1 MYTLPKDIVEKGEI
15 THIILNDVIAYNEK
29 SKKRLKRL
37 ESYYLGKHDIFTRK
51 KDDSL
56 KNNKVMINHAKYI
69 TDTNVG
75 YLLGNPVDYQ
85 IGKDETTNKPLYD
98 IEPIID
104 AYKKQTIND
113 LDSEIAKDVSI
124 FGYQYEYVYANEDAE
139 PRSCEVDNTNAI
151 IVYDDTV
158 EHNKLF
164 GLIYR
169 PIYKGKTFDYW
180 EIIYVDKKEKRTY
193 KSYSKSLQK
202 VGKVEPHAF
211 GDVPLILYK
220 NNPEFLGDYEP
231 VISLIDAYNL
241 LQSDRVN
248 DKEQLVDAILC
259 MYGMDF
265 DTEQAEE
272 LKASRMLADL
282 PVDGRVEYLVK
293 TLQEG
298 DVDILRQNLES
309 DIHKISM
316 VPNMSDN
323 NFVGNSSGVAIRYK
337 LLAFEQNVKNK
348 ERYMEKG
355 LMERFKLYNNF
366 LTTKSLMSEVPIE
379 EVDAVFKRNLPSN
392 DFEISQMINNLAD
405 YVDAE
410 TLISQLS
417 FIKDASEIVKLKQQE
432 DEAKPKSPYDLAF
445 ENNQIGDANNGNQAQ
460 NSVDESLENNKA
472 TVDDTLAS

>member
-1 MYTLPKDIVEKGEI
+1 MYTLPKDTVI
-15 THIILNDVIAYNEK
+15 TNQVLNDVIAYNERFK
-29 SKKRLKRL
+29 ERFDML
-37 ESYYLGKHDIFTRK
+37 ERYYLGRHNILERS
-51 KDDSL
+51 KDDRLS
-56 KNNKVMINHAKYI
+56 NNKVMVNHAKYI

-85 IGKDETTNKPLYD
+85 ASEEYD
-98 IEPIID
+98 IEPLLD

-124 FGYQYEYVYANEDAE
+124 FGLQYEYVYANENAE
-139 PRSCEVDNTNAI
+139 PKSCEVDNKNTI

-169 PIYKGKTFDYW
+169 PIFKGTAFKYW
-180 EIIYVDKKEKRTY
+180 EIIYVDKAIKRVY
-193 KSYSKSLQK
+193 KSYSKSLQQ
-202 VGKVEPHAF
+202 VGVDEPHAF
-211 GDVPLILYK
+211 GDVPIICYK
-220 NNPEFLGDYEP
+220 NNPEFMGDYEP

-241 LQSDRVN
+241 LQSDRIN
-248 DKEQLVDAILC
+248 DKEQLVDAILVF
-259 MYGMDF
+259 YGMDF
-265 DTEQAEE
+265 DSEQADALRE
-272 LKASRMLADL
+272 SRMLANVPADA
-282 PVDGRVEYLVK
+282 RAEYLTK

-298 DVDILRQNLES
+298 DVDILRQNIES

-316 VPNMSDN
+316 TPNMTDN

-337 LLAFEQNVKNK
+337 LLAFEQNIKNK

-366 LTTKSLMSEVPIE
+366 LFTQSKMGEIPVE

-405 YVDAE
+405 FIDAE

-417 FIKDASEIVKLKQQE
+417 FIKDASEIVELKAKE
-432 DEAKPKSPYDLAF
+432 DESKPKASYDEAF
-445 ENNQIGDANNGNQAQ
+445 SGNEMSDGNDNVENTEETDEDDAEQTENIIG
-460 NSVDESLENNKA
+460 
-472 TVDDTLAS
+472 

>member
-1 MYTLPKDIVEKGEI
+1 MYTLPKDIKI
-15 THIILNDVIAYNEK
+15 TNQVLNDVIDYNERFK
-29 SKKRLKRL
+29 ARYKKL
-37 ESYYLGKHDIFTRK
+37 ELYYLGKHDICKRTKEDR
-51 KDDSL
+51 L

-85 IGKDETTNKPLYD
+85 ANSKYN
-98 IEPIID
+98 IEPILD

-124 FGYQYEYVYANEDAE
+124 FGLQYEYVYADENAE
-139 PRSCEVDNTNAI
+139 PKSCEIDNKNAI

-169 PIYKGKTFDYW
+169 PIYKGETFKYW
-180 EIIYVDKKEKRTY
+180 EIIYVNNKEKRTY
-193 KSYSKSLQK
+193 KSYTKSLQQ
-202 VGKVEPHAF
+202 VGKSEPHAF
-211 GDVPLILYK
+211 GDVPLIQYK
-220 NNPEFLGDYEP
+220 NNPEFLGDFEP

-265 DTEQAEE
+265 DDEQAEL
-272 LKASRMLADL
+272 LKDSRMLANI
-282 PVDGRVEYLVK
+282 PSDGKVEYLVK
-293 TLQEG
+293 TLQEN
-298 DVDILRQNLES
+298 DVDVLRKNLES

-316 VPNMSDN
+316 VPNMSDE

-337 LLAFEQNVKNK
+337 LLAFEQNIKNK

-366 LTTKSLMSEVPIE
+366 LVTKSKMQEVPIE

-405 YVDAE
+405 FVDAE

-417 FIKDASEIVKLKQQE
+417 FIKDASEIVELKKKE
-432 DEAKPKSPYDLAF
+432 EEAKPKSPYDLAF
-445 ENNQIGDANNGNQAQ
+445 KNNEIADANSGNRAQ
-460 NSVDESLENNKA
+460 ENVGESIENNKDV
-472 TVDDTLAS
+472 VDDTLEN

>member
-1 MYTLPKDIVEKGEI
+1 M
-15 THIILNDVIAYNEK
+15 
-29 SKKRLKRL
+29 
-37 ESYYLGKHDIFTRK
+37 
-51 KDDSL
+51 
-56 KNNKVMINHAKYI
+56 
-69 TDTNVG
+69 
-75 YLLGNPVDYQ
+75 
-85 IGKDETTNKPLYD
+85 
-98 IEPIID
+98 
-104 AYKKQTIND
+104 
-113 LDSEIAKDVSI
+113 
-124 FGYQYEYVYANEDAE
+124 
-139 PRSCEVDNTNAI
+139 
-151 IVYDDTV
+151 
-158 EHNKLF
+158 
-164 GLIYR
+164 
-169 PIYKGKTFDYW
+169 GKT
-180 EIIYVDKKEKRTY
+180 E
-193 KSYSKSLQK
+193 Q
-202 VGKVEPHAF
+202 HAF

-265 DTEQAEE
+265 DDDQAEM
-272 LKASRMLADL
+272 LKTSRMLANL
-282 PVDGRVEYLVK
+282 PVDGKVEYLIK

-298 DVDILRQNLES
+298 DVDILRQNLEN

-316 VPNMSDN
+316 VPNMSDE

-337 LLAFEQNVKNK
+337 LLAFEQNK

-366 LTTKSLMSEVPIE
+366 LVTKSKMSEVPVE

-417 FIKDASEIVKLKQQE
+417 FIKDASEIIELKKKE
-432 DEAKPKSPYDLAF
+432 DEAKPKNPYDLAF
-445 ENNQIGDANNGNQAQ
+445 NNNQIGDANNIGKTQSDMGDNQKD
-460 NSVDESLENNKA
+460 NKNTLDDSLNN
-472 TVDDTLAS
+472 

>member
-1 MYTLPKDIVEKGEI
+1 MYTLPKDTKI
-15 THIILNDVIAYNEK
+15 TNQILNNVIEYNEK
-29 SKKRLKRL
+29 CKKRFKHL
-37 ESYYLGKHDIFTRK
+37 ELYYLGQHDIFSRSK
-51 KDDSL
+51 EDRL

-85 IGKDETTNKPLYD
+85 VSKGYD
-98 IEPIID
+98 IEPLLD
-104 AYKKQTIND
+104 MYKKQTIND

-124 FGYQYEYVYANEDAE
+124 FGMQYEYVYANQEAE
-139 PRSCEVDNTNAI
+139 PRSCEVDNKNTI

-169 PIYKGKTFDYW
+169 EVKKGDKLDYY
-180 EIIYVDKKEKRTY
+180 EIIYVDKKVKRTY
-193 KSYSKSLQK
+193 KSYSKSLKQ
-202 VGKVEPHAF
+202 VGQEEAHSF
-211 GDVPLILYK
+211 GDVPIICYK
-220 NNPEFLGDYEP
+220 NNPELLGDFEP

-259 MYGMDF
+259 LYGMDF
-265 DTEQAEE
+265 DQEQANMLSE
-272 LKASRMLADL
+272 SRMLANI
-282 PVDGRVEYLVK
+282 PSDGRVEYLVK
-293 TLQEG
+293 TLQEN
-298 DVDILRQNLES
+298 DVDVLRQNLEA

-337 LLAFEQNVKNK
+337 LLAFEQNIKNK

-366 LTTKSLMSEVPIE
+366 LTTRSKMRKVPVE

-392 DFEISQMINNLAD
+392 DLEISQMINNLTD
-405 YVDAE
+405 HVDTE

-417 FIKDASEIVKLKQQE
+417 FVKDASEIVEAKKKE
-432 DEAKPKSPYDLAF
+432 DEAKPKSPYDSLF
-445 ENNQIGDANNGNQAQ
+445 GSNQIGDANN
-460 NSVDESLENNKA
+460 ETKENDSKDIL
-472 TVDDTLAS
+472 DDTLKS

>member
-1 MYTLPKDIVEKGEI
+1 MYTLPKDTKI
-15 THIILNDVIAYNEK
+15 TNQILNDVIEYNEK
-29 SKKRLKRL
+29 VKDRFKHL
-37 ESYYLGKHDIFTRK
+37 ELYYLGKHDIFERTKEDRL
-51 KDDSL
+51 S
-56 KNNKVMINHAKYI
+56 NNKVMVNHAKYI

-85 IGKDETTNKPLYD
+85 VGTDSKTKKPLYD
-98 IEPIID
+98 IEPLLD
-104 AYKKQTIND
+104 MYKKQTIND

-124 FGYQYEYVYANEDAE
+124 FGMQYEYVYANEEAE
-139 PRSCEVDNTNAI
+139 PRSCEVDNKNTI

-169 PIYKGKTFDYW
+169 EIKKGDKLDYY
-180 EIIYVDKKEKRTY
+180 EIIYVDKKVKRTY
-193 KSYSKSLQK
+193 KSYSKSLKQI
-202 VGKVEPHAF
+202 GKEEAHAF
-211 GDVPLILYK
+211 GDVPIICYK
-220 NNPEFLGDYEP
+220 NNPELLGDFEP

-241 LQSDRVN
+241 LQSDRIN

-265 DTEQAEE
+265 DSESADMLRE
-272 LKASRMLADL
+272 SRMLANL
-282 PVDGRVEYLVK
+282 PTDGKVEYLVK
-293 TLQEG
+293 TLQEA
-298 DVDILRQNLES
+298 DVDILRQNLEA

-337 LLAFEQNVKNK
+337 LLAFEQNIKNK

-366 LTTKSLMSEVPIE
+366 LTTKSKMSEVPVE

-392 DFEISQMINNLAD
+392 DLEISQMINNLAD
-405 YVDAE
+405 HVDSE

-417 FIKDASEIVKLKQQE
+417 FIKDASEIVELKKKE
-432 DEAKPKSPYDLAF
+432 DEAKPQDPYNSLF
-445 ENNQIGDANNGNQAQ
+445 GSNEIGDANNSTE
-460 NSVDESLENNKA
+460 NSAESKNNVENN
-472 TVDDTLAS
+472 VES

>member
-1 MYTLPKDIVEKGEI
+1 MYTLPKDTKI
-15 THIILNDVIAYNEK
+15 TNQVLNDVIDYNERY
-29 SKKRLKRL
+29 KKRFEML
-37 ESYYLGKHDIFTRK
+37 ENYYLGKHSIMERN
-51 KDDSL
+51 KDDRLS
-56 KNNKVMINHAKYI
+56 NNKVMVNHAKYI

-85 IGKDETTNKPLYD
+85 PSNGHD
-98 IEPIID
+98 IEPLLD

-124 FGYQYEYVYANEDAE
+124 FGLQYEYVYANENAE
-139 PRSCEVDNTNAI
+139 PKSCEVDNKNTI

-169 PIYKGKTFDYW
+169 PISEGETFKYW
-180 EIIYVDKKEKRTY
+180 EIIFVDKQIKRVY
-193 KSYSKSLQK
+193 KSFSKRLQQ
-202 VGKVEPHAF
+202 VGADEPHAF
-211 GDVPLILYK
+211 GDVPIICYK
-220 NNPEFLGDYEP
+220 NNPEVMGDYEP

-259 MYGMDF
+259 LYGVDF
-265 DTEQAEE
+265 DPEQAAMLRE
-272 LKASRMLADL
+272 SRMLANI
-282 PVDGRVEYLVK
+282 PTDGRVEYLVK

-298 DVDILRQNLES
+298 DVDVLRQNIEA

-316 VPNMSDN
+316 VPNMSDQ

-337 LLAFEQNVKNK
+337 LLAFEQNIKNK

-355 LMERFKLYNNF
+355 LVERFKLYNHF
-366 LTTKSLMSEVPIE
+366 LFTQSKMAEVPIE
-379 EVDAVFKRNLPSN
+379 EVDTVFKRNLPSN
-392 DFEISQMINNLAD
+392 DLEISQMINNLAD

-417 FIKDASEIVKLKQQE
+417 FIKDASEIVQLKAKE
-432 DEAKPKSPYDLAF
+432 DESKPKAPYDDAF
-445 ENNQIGDANNGNQAQ
+445 GGNEITDANNDVTNDTEL
-460 NSVDESLENNKA
+460 DEVVS
-472 TVDDTLAS
+472 

>member
-1 MYTLPKDIVEKGEI
+1 MYTLPKDTKI
-15 THIILNDVIAYNEK
+15 TNQVLNDVIEYNERYK
-29 SKKRLKRL
+29 DRYKML
-37 ESYYLGKHDIFTRK
+37 ENYYLGKQAIMSRTKEDR
-51 KDDSL
+51 L

-69 TDTNVG
+69 SDTNVG

-85 IGKDETTNKPLYD
+85 VSEGYD
-98 IEPIID
+98 IEPLLG

-124 FGYQYEYVYANEDAE
+124 FGLQYEYVYANEQAE
-139 PRSCEVDNTNAI
+139 PKSCEIDNKNAI

-169 PIYKGKTFDYW
+169 PIYKGETFKYW
-180 EIIYVDKKEKRTY
+180 EIIYCDNSVIRTY
-193 KSYSKSLQK
+193 KSYSKSLNQ
-202 VGKVEPHAF
+202 VGQDQHHKF
-211 GDVPLILYK
+211 GKVPLIQYK
-220 NNPEFLGDYEP
+220 NNPELLGDFEP
-231 VISLIDAYNL
+231 VITLIDAYNL

-259 MYGMDF
+259 LYGMDF
-265 DTEQAEE
+265 DSEQAEM
-272 LKASRMLADL
+272 LKDSRMLANI
-282 PVDGRVEYLVK
+282 PTDGRVEYLVK

-298 DVDILRQNLES
+298 DVDVLRQTLEN

-316 VPNMSDN
+316 VPNMSDE

-355 LMERFKLYNNF
+355 LMERFELYNNY
-366 LTTKSLMSEVPIE
+366 LVAISKMSEVPLE
-379 EVDAVFKRNLPSN
+379 EVDAVFTRNLPSN
-392 DFEISQMINNLAD
+392 DYEVSQMINNLAD
-405 YVDAE
+405 FVDKE

-417 FIKDASEIVKLKQQE
+417 FIKDASEIVEAKKKE
-432 DEAKPKSPYDLAF
+432 DEEESSNERY
-445 ENNQIGDANNGNQAQ
+445 NNPFLLNQMQDANNNEE
-460 NSVDESLENNKA
+460 V
-472 TVDDTLAS
+472 

>member
-1 MYTLPKDIVEKGEI
+1 MYTLPKDIVEKKQI
-15 THIILNDVIAYNEK
+15 TNIILNDVIAYNEK
-29 SKKRLKRL
+29 GKKRFKML
-37 ESYYLGKHDIFTRK
+37 ENYYLGKHDITKRN
-51 KDDSL
+51 KDDRLS
-56 KNNKVMINHAKYI
+56 NNKVMVNHAKYI

-85 IGKDETTNKPLYD
+85 VGKDDNGEYLYD
-98 IEPIID
+98 IEPILD

-124 FGYQYEYVYANEDAE
+124 FGLQYEYVYANEDAE
-139 PRSCEVDNTNAI
+139 PRSCEVDNRNAI

-169 PIYKGKTFDYW
+169 PIYKGKKFDYW

-193 KSYSKSLQK
+193 KSYSKSLQQ
-202 VGKVEPHAF
+202 VGKSEPHAF

-231 VISLIDAYNL
+231 IISLIDAYNL

-259 MYGMDF
+259 MYGIDF
-265 DTEQAEE
+265 DDEQAEM
-272 LKASRMLADL
+272 LKTSRMLANI
-282 PVDGRVEYLVK
+282 PSEARVEYLIK

-298 DVDILRQNLES
+298 DVDILRQNLEN

-316 VPNMSDN
+316 VPNMSDE

-337 LLAFEQNVKNK
+337 LLAFEQNIKNK

-366 LTTKSLMSEVPIE
+366 LVTKSQMSEVPIE

-405 YVDAE
+405 FVDAE

-417 FIKDASEIVKLKQQE
+417 FIKDASEIVEAKKKE

-445 ENNQIGDANNGNQAQ
+445 ENNQIGDANNEAQ
-460 NSVDESLENNKA
+460 ENMGDDGKDNKD
-472 TVDDTLAS
+472 TVDDTLNS